1 MRALGL
7 TSCIACIIIGL
18 AAAHAQTLA
27 ERFARLSCA
36 IVHISAGYEL
46 GTGFFIDSTG
56 TLVTAAHVISRRYCT
71 NNNNPCGLNVLPTY
85 PITVVFSDGHSQQLS
100 DITITDNN
108 RQTAQYDILRISTGF
123 LLDHVSGIF

>member
-85 PITVVFSDGHSQQLS
+85 PITVVFSDGHSQLS
-100 DITITDNN
+100 DITIPIT
-108 RQTAQYDILRISTGF
+108 TGKPLNTTFYVF
-123 LLDHVSGIF
+123 LLDSNHHVLYL